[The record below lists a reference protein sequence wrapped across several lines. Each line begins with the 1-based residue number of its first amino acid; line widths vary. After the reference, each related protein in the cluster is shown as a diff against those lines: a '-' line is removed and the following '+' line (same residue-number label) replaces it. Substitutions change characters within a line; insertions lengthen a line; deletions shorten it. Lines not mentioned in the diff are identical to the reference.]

1 MPLRA
6 TTTAAVFV
14 IAAQIWSASPTL
26 ANPVTYDLTG
36 TLSDGGTVAGTFT
49 VDAGSLTAYDFT
61 LPTTLPD
68 PVSHEIVLT
77 NSFPAT
83 SFISLAALPQIQI
96 GNYYYDSGTYFYTV
110 LNLQLNSLPVDSVP
124 TSLGFSS
131 LLQAPLFGSNWD
143 YIGFFQSGTIT
154 LADTV
159 AAVPEPSTWAMLL
172 LGFAG
177 VGVMSY
183 RRNSKPKAALMAS

>member
-1 MPLRA
+1 MPLKA
-6 TTTAAVFV
+6 TMTAAVFV
-14 IAAQIWSASPTL
+14 IAAQIWSVSPTL
-26 ANPVTYDLTG
+26 AEPVTYDLSG
-36 TLSDGGTVAGTFT
+36 TLSDGGTVTGTFT
-49 VDAGSLTAYDFT
+49 VDGGSLTAYDFT

-68 PVSHEIVLT
+68 PVSHEIALT

-83 SFISLAALPQIQI
+83 SFISLATLPQIQI
-96 GNYYYDSGTYFYTV
+96 GNYYDDSGTYFYTV
-110 LNLQLNSLPVDSVP
+110 LNLQLNSLPVDSTP
-124 TSLGFSS
+124 TSLGYSS

-143 YIGFFQSGTIT
+143 YIGSFQSGTIT

-177 VGVMSY
+177 VGVMAY
-183 RRNSKPKAALMAS
+183 RRNLKPKAALMAS

>member
-6 TTTAAVFV
+6 TTAIVFI
-14 IAAQIWSASPTL
+14 IAAQIWSTSPTL
-26 ANPVTYDLTG
+26 ADPVTYDLSG
-36 TLSDGGTVAGTFT
+36 TLSDGGTVTGTFT
-49 VDAGSLTAYDFT
+49 VNDGSLTAYDFT

-68 PVSHEIVLT
+68 PVSHEIALT

-83 SFISLAALPQIQI
+83 SFISVATLPQIQI
-96 GNYYYDSGTYFYTV
+96 GNYYDDSGTYYYTV

-131 LLQAPLFGSNWD
+131 LLQAPLFGSSNWD
-143 YIGFFQSGTIT
+143 YEGIFQSGTIT

-159 AAVPEPSTWAMLL
+159 AAVPEASTWAMTI
-172 LGFAG
+172 LGFFGIGLIA
-177 VGVMSY
+177 Y
-183 RRNSKPKAALMAS
+183 RRKQGGPSLRTA